1 VTYSPR
7 EKLIE
12 RSSEQVHERSR
23 ENYDKMMA
31 ENTSLKGEFTKYEMK
46 IQILE
51 ENMKA
56 LSK

>member
-1 VTYSPR
+1 
-7 EKLIE
+7 
-12 RSSEQVHERSR
+12 
-23 ENYDKMMA
+23 MMT

>member
-1 VTYSPR
+1 V
-7 EKLIE
+7 IE

-56 LSK
+56 LSKEL